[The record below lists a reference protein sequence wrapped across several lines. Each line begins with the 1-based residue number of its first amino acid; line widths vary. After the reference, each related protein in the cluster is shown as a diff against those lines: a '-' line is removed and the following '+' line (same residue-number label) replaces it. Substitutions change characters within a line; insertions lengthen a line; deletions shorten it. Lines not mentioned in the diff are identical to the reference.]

1 MKEEDRNQTKINILL
16 KEYSE
21 SQNSAQFHDN
31 LLWVVTSIILAGV
44 LAMIGLMANNFLT
57 LDGLVR
63 SLIAIFGIIL
73 SICLW
78 IFAHEFRKIKKVKY
92 GRCKDIEKQIR
103 TILKEDEVMLQHSLT
118 EEGKQQ
124 YVYYFVIIAL
134 IIFWLIILF
143 S

>member
-57 LDGLVR
+57 LDNLVI
-63 SLIAIFGIIL
+63 SSIAIFGIIL
-73 SICLW
+73 SICLG
-78 IFAHEFRKIKKVKY
+78 IFTHEFRKIKKIM
-92 GRCKDIEKQIR
+92 RMTRPATIHKDSFHFFSLREEQI
-103 TILKEDEVMLQHSLT
+103 
-118 EEGKQQ
+118 G
-124 YVYYFVIIAL
+124 
-134 IIFWLIILF
+134 
-143 S
+143 